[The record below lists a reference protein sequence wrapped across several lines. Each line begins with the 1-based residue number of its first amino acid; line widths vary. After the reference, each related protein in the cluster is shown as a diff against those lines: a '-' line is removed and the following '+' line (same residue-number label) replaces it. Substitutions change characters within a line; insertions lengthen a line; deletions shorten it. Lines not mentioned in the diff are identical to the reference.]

1 MSSQLAASGVA
12 EVIMLS
18 SHDMNLRKPTAIGD
32 PNWSWRVGLFQ
43 KTAGNNPTLPELYH
57 VIWKSAQ

>member
-1 MSSQLAASGVA
+1 MLVDPGVSICRSQHMSSQLAASGVA

-32 PNWSWRVGLFQ
+32 PN
-43 KTAGNNPTLPELYH
+43 
-57 VIWKSAQ
+57 

>member
-43 KTAGNNPTLPELYH
+43 KTAGNNPTLPEL
-57 VIWKSAQ
+57 